1 MHACGHDA
9 HTAILM
15 GVAEVL
21 SKVSDRLPGTVKFIF
36 QPAEEGA
43 PEGEEGGAALMIRE
57 GVLDEPKPDAIFGLH
72 VMPFPAGRFGCR
84 SGPLMASV
92 DFLSIVIRGQ
102 QTHGAMPWRGVD
114 PIVVAAQVVV
124 GLQTVVSRQ
133 VDLTA
138 APAVITIGSIHGGV
152 RENIIPDEVKML
164 GTIGSF
170 SPDTRDGNP
179 PTDQEYGGEDRRERR
194 GDC

>member
-1 MHACGHDA
+1 
-9 HTAILM
+9 
-15 GVAEVL
+15 
-21 SKVSDRLPGTVKFIF
+21 
-36 QPAEEGA
+36 
-43 PEGEEGGAALMIRE
+43 MIRE
-57 GVLDEPKPDAIFGLH
+57 GVLAEPKPDAIFGLH

-102 QTHGAMPWRGVD
+102 QTHGALPWRGVD
-114 PIVVAAQVVV
+114 PIVVASQVVV

-164 GTIGSF
+164 GTIRSL
-170 SPDTRDGNP
+170 SPDTRDDIHQRIKN
-179 PTDQEYGGEDRRERR
+179 TAEKIAEQRR
-194 GDC
+194 GNCGSRHQEGESGHLQ